1 MRRVLAL
8 ILAGGHGKRLGV
20 LTEKIAKPAVPFGG
34 KYRLIDFTLSNCVNS
49 GIYHVGVLTQYR
61 PHLLINHIGIGRP
74 WDLDRK
80 KGGLFVLQPYLG
92 GVAGWYRGTADAV
105 YQNIEF
111 VDEVNPERVLIL
123 SGDHVYAMDYNDMLD
138 FHILKNAEGTI
149 ACMEVPLDEASRF
162 GIMVTDVESRIVDFE
177 EKPARPR
184 SNLASLGIYVF
195 NWSFLR
201 EYLIKDAQDENSSHD
216 FGKDVIPRM
225 IREGRRI
232 FAFRFNGYW
241 RDVGTIRSYWES
253 NLELTRPLPP
263 LNLYDRHWRFYTQT
277 EEMPPAYCASESKI
291 SNSIIS
297 EGCEIHGVVENSVLF
312 QGVHVGEGS
321 VIKNSV
327 VMTGTIIGR
336 NCFIENSIVAERVII
351 ADNVQIGVGE
361 DAPSSL
367 DPEVYTGLITVIGM
381 YSKIPENTRIGKNC
395 VVGVGVTEQDFTSK
409 ELPSGGFVLHRE

>member
-1 MRRVLAL
+1 
-8 ILAGGHGKRLGV
+8 
-20 LTEKIAKPAVPFGG
+20 
-34 KYRLIDFTLSNCVNS
+34 
-49 GIYHVGVLTQYR
+49 
-61 PHLLINHIGIGRP
+61 
-74 WDLDRK
+74 
-80 KGGLFVLQPYLG
+80 
-92 GVAGWYRGTADAV
+92 
-105 YQNIEF
+105 
-111 VDEVNPERVLIL
+111 
-123 SGDHVYAMDYNDMLD
+123 
-138 FHILKNAEGTI
+138 
-149 ACMEVPLDEASRF
+149 
-162 GIMVTDVESRIVDFE
+162 
-177 EKPARPR
+177 
-184 SNLASLGIYVF
+184 
-195 NWSFLR
+195 
-201 EYLIKDAQDENSSHD
+201 
-216 FGKDVIPRM
+216 M
-225 IREGRRI
+225 IREGRRL
-232 FAFRFNGYW
+232 FAFRFNSYW

-277 EEMPPAYCASESKI
+277 EEMPPAYCAPESKI

-297 EGCEIHGVVENSVLF
+297 EGCEIHGIVENSVLF

-336 NCFIENSIVAERVII
+336 NCFIENCIVAERVII

-409 ELPSGGFVLHRE
+409 ELSSGGFVMHRE